1 MKQALTALL
10 ALIVA
15 SLAVAV
21 WAQSLARTIP
31 SEARR
36 GELTHLM
43 QGMVSVNGQRMKLAP
58 GALIYAQNNL
68 TVVPSEV
75 PPNSLVDYTLDRN
88 GDLFKVWILTPAE
101 AARPNPNSPGG
112 SWPAEGPTG
121 TPMQQILP
129 SSPGGNGQPAQ
140 Q

>member
-21 WAQSLARTIP
+21 GAQSLARTIP

-36 GELTHLM
+36 GELTHVM
-43 QGMVSVNGQRMKLAP
+43 QGFVSVNGQQMKLAP

-68 TVVPSEV
+68 TIVPSEV
-75 PPNSLVDYTLDRN
+75 PRNSLVDYTLDRN

-101 AARPNPNSPGG
+101 GARPEPNSAGG
-112 SWPAEGPTG
+112 FWPAEGPSG
-121 TPMQQILP
+121 TPVQQILP
-129 SSPGGNGQPAQ
+129 TSPSGAGQPARQ
-140 Q
+140 

>member
-15 SLAVAV
+15 SIAVAV

-31 SEARR
+31 REAQR
-36 GELTHLM
+36 GEFTHVM
-43 QGMVSVNGQRMKLAP
+43 QGIVSVNGQQMKLAP

-75 PPNSLVDYTLDRN
+75 PPNSLVEYTVDRN
-88 GDLFKVWILTPAE
+88 GDLAKVWILTPAE
-101 AARPNPNSPGG
+101 AARQNPNSSGG
-112 SWPAEGPTG
+112 SWPADGPKG
-121 TPMQQILP
+121 TPIQRILP
-129 SSPGGNGQPAQ
+129 VTPSGNGQPGQ

>member
-1 MKQALTALL
+1 MKQALTGLL

-21 WAQSLARTIP
+21 CAQSLARTIP
-31 SEARR
+31 TEARR
-36 GELTHLM
+36 GEFTHVM
-43 QGMVSVNGQRMKLAP
+43 QGIVSVNGQRMKLAP

-68 TVVPSEV
+68 TIVPSEV

-101 AARPNPNSPGG
+101 AARENPNSSGG
-112 SWPAEGPTG
+112 SWPAGGPTG
-121 TPMQQILP
+121 TPIQQILP
-129 SSPGGNGQPAQ
+129 ASPGGNGQPARQ
-140 Q
+140 

>member
-1 MKQALTALL
+1 MKQALTGLL

-21 WAQSLARTIP
+21 CAQSLARTIP
-31 SEARR
+31 TEARR
-36 GELTHLM
+36 GEFTHVM
-43 QGMVSVNGQRMKLAP
+43 QGIVSVNGQRMKLAP

-68 TVVPSEV
+68 TIVPSEV

-101 AARPNPNSPGG
+101 AARENPNSSGG

-121 TPMQQILP
+121 TPIQQILP
-129 SSPGGNGQPAQ
+129 SSPGGNGQPARQ
-140 Q
+140 

>member
-10 ALIVA
+10 ALIVT

-21 WAQSLARTIP
+21 WAQSIARTIP

-36 GELTHLM
+36 GELTHVM
-43 QGMVSVNGQRMKLAP
+43 QSVVSVNGQQMKLAP

-68 TVVPSEV
+68 TIVPSEV
-75 PPNSLVDYTLDRN
+75 PRNSLVEYTLDRN
-88 GDLFKVWILTPAE
+88 GDLYKVWILTPAE
-101 AARPNPNSPGG
+101 AARENPNSSGM
-112 SWPAEGPTG
+112 SWPADGPTG
-121 TPMQQILP
+121 TPIQQILP
-129 SSPGGNGQPAQ
+129 APPSGTGQPAQ